1 MPCIG
6 LAEETS
12 FTASQV
18 CRAVGIS
25 YRQLDYWDK
34 SDLVIPTLQKA
45 QGKGSVRL
53 YSFTDLVAL
62 RAVRR
67 LEDGGISLQTIRKA
81 IKYLQANLPSVARPF
96 SQVTLVTDGN
106 TIFALCQDNQQLID
120 TLKGGQLVFALALE
134 DIVKEL
140 ERSLLP
146 SGAPANATE
155 ACNL

>member
-1 MPCIG
+1 M
-6 LAEETS
+6 
-12 FTASQV
+12 
-18 CRAVGIS
+18 GIS

-45 QGKGSVRL
+45 QGKGSVRR

-96 SQVTLVTDGN
+96 NQVTLVTDGN

-140 ERSLLP
+140 EGSLLP

-155 ACNL
+155 ACDL

>member
-1 MPCIG
+1 M
-6 LAEETS
+6 
-12 FTASQV
+12 
-18 CRAVGIS
+18 GIS

-34 SDLVIPTLQKA
+34 SDLVTPTLRQAK
-45 QGKGSVRL
+45 GKGSVRL

-67 LEDGGISLQTIRKA
+67 LEEGGIPLQTIRKA

-96 SQVTLVTDGN
+96 GKVTLVTDGN
-106 TIFALCQDNQQLID
+106 TIFALCQDSQQLID

-140 ERSLLP
+140 EGKLPPRSVLVT
-146 SGAPANATE
+146 A
-155 ACNL
+155 